1 VNFFCCT
8 IEIVVRLLLESEED
22 EVMLVIVKIQQS
34 HKPLRDVSVLGKHK
48 FM

>member
-1 VNFFCCT
+1 MGNCGHTNEFD
-8 IEIVVRLLLESEED
+8 LESEAD